1 MNEKNDEIFFE
12 KMKMEKSSFLK
23 IRTLRLI
30 IHPLTE
36 IKAQSSLLSFTSLF
50 LKFILNFILD
60 ELSTNQRERH
70 LGEVHC
76 SLKEGIKSWS
86 CDRGFKPRNSWIPRD
101 CATVQ
106 GTERPRHVPMLHDY
120 L

>member
-36 IKAQSSLLSFTSLF
+36 IKAQSSLPSFISLF
-50 LKFILNFILD
+50 
-60 ELSTNQRERH
+60 
-70 LGEVHC
+70 
-76 SLKEGIKSWS
+76 
-86 CDRGFKPRNSWIPRD
+86 P
-101 CATVQ
+101 
-106 GTERPRHVPMLHDY
+106 
-120 L
+120 